1 MKKFLC
7 SLLVLIF
14 VMLPASAGMV
24 LEGNVSYTEETARE
38 EAFSG
43 VEQKISMEQ
52 FKDKIQDKN
61 YRENKDSF
69 KSEKTFSDRIVQ
81 YFKIGAIKAYAV
93 TYLEKPGPNIALRP
107 IFTQSPGVPVVT
119 QFLFAPNFGSS
130 SSTLSGVWS
139 VKECPAAL
147 LSLSGAITYTSFS
160 LLNASVRALIP
171 LATIPSS
178 LDIRIF
184 ILFSY

>member
-93 TYLEKPGPNIALRP
+93 TYLEKPEFTYYYSTLINNLLFVDIGSEMEDFPYKILRYSYNGELLAVG
-107 IFTQSPGVPVVT
+107 FYVSEEER
-119 QFLFAPNFGSS
+119 FLFDKNR
-130 SSTLSGVWS
+130 
-139 VKECPAAL
+139 KL
-147 LSLSGAITYTSFS
+147 LSHWIGKEGFNRKGKKIGEIEIIS
-160 LLNASVRALIP
+160 
-171 LATIPSS
+171 
-178 LDIRIF
+178 D
-184 ILFSY
+184 